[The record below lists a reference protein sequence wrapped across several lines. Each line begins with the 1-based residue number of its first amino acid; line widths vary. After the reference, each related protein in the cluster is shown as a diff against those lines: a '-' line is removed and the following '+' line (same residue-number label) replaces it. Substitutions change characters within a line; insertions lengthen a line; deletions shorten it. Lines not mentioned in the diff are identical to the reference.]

1 MRIDSYLS
9 ENGYFSSRSKAAIAI
24 KRGLVTVNGQVVSKV
39 SLEVSTKDEIKLLN
53 ELKFVSQ
60 GGYKLDK
67 AITDFD
73 LEVSG
78 LIFADIGASTGGFT
92 DCLLQRGA
100 KKVYAVD
107 VGENQ
112 LDATLFQSEKVVVM
126 DKTNARYLELENF
139 DEKLD
144 GIVVDCSFIS
154 LKTLLP
160 TFDRLLNDGIVLALI
175 KPQFECGKK
184 FLGKS
189 GILKDKKIR
198 QQVVL
203 DVISAASTF
212 GFFVK
217 GLSKAPERDG
227 KNIEYVVYFDRTKSL
242 ISNAKLL
249 EVLAG

>member
-39 SLEVSTKDEIKLLN
+39 SLEVSDEDEIKLLN

-189 GILKDKKIR
+189 GVLKDKKIR

-203 DVISAASTF
+203 DVISAASTL

>member
-39 SLEVSTKDEIKLLN
+39 SLEVSDEDEIKLLN

-203 DVISAASTF
+203 DVISAASTL